1 MLEYIL
7 LGVAVGLCITVECIY
22 RYGSYHP
29 ETRSSDLI

>member
-22 RYGSYHP
+22 RYRSYYP
-29 ETRSSDLI
+29 ETI